1 VKRDNFEKENYF
13 HTKNQENIKQEL
25 RKIKLERA
33 SEEMGILEIG
43 SLGSL

>member
-1 VKRDNFEKENYF
+1 MKRDNFEKENYF

-33 SEEMGILEIG
+33 SEEKEERREA
-43 SLGSL
+43 LG